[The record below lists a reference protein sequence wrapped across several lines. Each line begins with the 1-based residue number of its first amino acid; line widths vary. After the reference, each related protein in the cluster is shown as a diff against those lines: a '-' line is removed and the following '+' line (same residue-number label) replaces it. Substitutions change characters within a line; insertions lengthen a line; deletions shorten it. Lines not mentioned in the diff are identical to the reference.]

1 MKRWLFIFGLAATG
15 ACARGEGPPTINATA
30 GTTGAAGNTGSTSAA
45 GNTGAAGATDG
56 AGTTGSTG
64 TAGTT
69 STAGNTGS
77 TGAAGAGPAGTTG
90 AAGVPDGGSG
100 GAKDAGAASADA
112 RLDGGAADL
121 GGSTMTLPA
130 PVATW
135 MEHWFEHDQLLT
147 RVGYNDDVA
156 IYFDPDVQR
165 SNVDWL
171 LPYMTKV
178 WRYTRQTYGE
188 FVNATDVRTDGRLYQ
203 IAHTGRYSGGHP
215 STYFDASHDF
225 RNVSDCGPGPWTD
238 MGHDIPTHEVSHVV
252 EGSNNG
258 MAGSPQFGLW
268 GDSKWA
274 EFFLYD
280 MYTSLGLTADAQ
292 RVFNAFTNGADTFPQ
307 AGTHWFRDWF
317 YPLWRDHGH
326 AQVMVRYFKLVSQH
340 FPKNGNHYTR
350 GMNMGEF
357 VHFMSGAA
365 GTDLAAQATTAF
377 GATHPTPAEL
387 QKARTDF
394 PQIIY

>member
-1 MKRWLFIFGLAATG
+1 
-15 ACARGEGPPTINATA
+15 
-30 GTTGAAGNTGSTSAA
+30 
-45 GNTGAAGATDG
+45 
-56 AGTTGSTG
+56 
-64 TAGTT
+64 
-69 STAGNTGS
+69 
-77 TGAAGAGPAGTTG
+77 
-90 AAGVPDGGSG
+90 
-100 GAKDAGAASADA
+100 
-112 RLDGGAADL
+112 
-121 GGSTMTLPA
+121 MTLPA

-147 RVGYNDDVA
+147 RVAYNDDVA
-156 IYFDPDVQR
+156 IYFDPDVAR

-188 FVNATDVRTDGRLYQ
+188 FVNATTDGRLYQ

-280 MYTSLGLTADAQ
+280 MYVSLGLTADAQ

-317 YPLWRDHGH
+317 HPLWRDHGH
-326 AQVMVRYFKLVSQH
+326 AQVMVRYFKLVSQQ

-350 GMNMGEF
+350 SMNMGEF

-365 GTDLAAQATTAF
+365 GTDLGAQATTAF

-387 QKARTDF
+387 QKARADF
-394 PQIIY
+394 PLITY